1 MAENKKPKDSDRRKF
16 IVRTLQG
23 VGIAILGGAVWGG
36 YVNEAKSSQL
46 ALRPPGALPED
57 DFIRKCI
64 RCGMCVEAC
73 KNRENNPDETKQTAT
88 LRLSAPGDH
97 RPKQEDMYVYP
108 KNIPLGTPY
117 FVPREIPCYMC
128 EDIPCAVACPTGALD
143 TKLLTTY
150 KDGKGNLDISK
161 AKMGVAVVDDENCIA
176 YWGLQCDAC
185 YRACPL
191 LGEAIKLE
199 MRRNRRTERHA
210 YLLPTV
216 YADACTGCGLCEHAC
231 VTEKP
236 AIHVLPKEIALGRV
250 GKHYVKGWEKSDEE
264 RLKGSEGIQK
274 TKTPRSEKKP
284 EDYLNTGDLLDEE

>member
-1 MAENKKPKDSDRRKF
+1 MAKGKEPKDKERRKF

-23 VGIAILGGAVWGG
+23 VGIAALGG
-36 YVNEAKSSQL
+36 
-46 ALRPPGALPED
+46 
-57 DFIRKCI
+57 
-64 RCGMCVEAC
+64 
-73 KNRENNPDETKQTAT
+73 RENNPDETKQTAT
-88 LRLSAPGDH
+88 LRLAAPGDH
-97 RPKQEDMYVYP
+97 KPKQENMYIYP
-108 KNIPLGTPY
+108 KNVPVGTPY

-143 TKLLTTY
+143 IKLLTSY
-150 KDGKGNLDISK
+150 KDGKEQLDITK

-199 MRRNRRTERHA
+199 LRRNRRTGRHA

-216 YADACTGCGLCEHAC
+216 YADVCTGCGLCEFAC

-236 AIHVLPKEIALGRV
+236 AIHVLPREIALGRV
-250 GKHYVKGWEKSDEE
+250 GKHYVKGWDERDEE
-264 RLKGSEGIQK
+264 RLKGSKGIQK
-274 TKTPRSEKKP
+274 TITPRSEKKP